1 MLLDTL
7 ATRYSKLPSQV
18 IVEGDSFDLMVMD
31 VALTYEKYQRD
42 KEGGNIDTGMYDMDA
57 LQQAANKAKEN
68 HENRQQSISEKN
80 ESTK

>member
-1 MLLDTL
+1 
-7 ATRYSKLPSQV
+7 
-18 IVEGDSFDLMVMD
+18 MD

-57 LQQAANKAKEN
+57 LQQAADKAKED
-68 HENRQQSISEKN
+68 HENRQQSISKKD